1 MVLAVVLVALAGAEV
16 QLGSAVGAVEKT
28 GEHAGSSCLCRPAFV
43 LPQFLYPFP
52 LSLLN
57 DGGLGILKNALV
69 LNRVF
74 HPLFEFQ
81 GLGIGLEV
89 HGTARVLPPLQNSK
103 HGVGIP
109 TV

>member
-1 MVLAVVLVALAGAEV
+1 MILAVILVGVAGAEV
-16 QLGSAVGAVEKT
+16 QLGPAVGAVEQA
-28 GEHAGSSCLCRPAFV
+28 GEHAGPSCFCRPAFV

-52 LSLLN
+52 LSLLD
-57 DGGLGILKNALV
+57 DGGLGVLKKPLV

-89 HGTARVLPPLQNSK
+89 HSTARVLPPLQNPK
-103 HGVGIP
+103 YGIGIS
-109 TV
+109 VV

>member
-1 MVLAVVLVALAGAEV
+1 MILTVVLVSVAGAEI
-16 QLGSAVGAVEKT
+16 QLGPAVGAVEKA
-28 GEHAGSSCLCRPAFV
+28 GGHAGSSCFCRPAFV
-43 LPQFLYPFP
+43 FPRFLYPFP

-57 DGGLGILKNALV
+57 DGGLGVLKNSLI

-89 HGTARVLPPLQNSK
+89 YGTARVLPPLQNSK

-109 TV
+109 AA

>member
-1 MVLAVVLVALAGAEV
+1 MVLAVVPVSVAGAEV
-16 QLGSAVGAVEKT
+16 QLGPAVGAVEQA
-28 GEHAGSSCLCRPAFV
+28 GEHAGSSCFCRPAFV
-43 LPQFLYPFP
+43 FPQFLYPFP

-81 GLGIGLEV
+81 GLGISLEV
-89 HGTARVLPPLQNSK
+89 YGTARVLPPLQNSK